1 MPSGTAY
8 LGISGN
14 MVLQPAFL
22 PSKVNELPPFIGFSR
37 FSIEFPYHD
46 DVLKNS
52 QNIAQETGSQSI
64 VLLRVVWS
72 YETISFSSEV
82 MRP

>member
-1 MPSGTAY
+1 MPSATAY

-22 PSKVNELPPFIGFSR
+22 PSKVNELPAFIGFFTLFISV
-37 FSIEFPYHD
+37 PYHD
-46 DVLKNS
+46 DVLKNC
-52 QNIAQETGSQSI
+52 QNIAQETSSQSI
-64 VLLRVVWS
+64 VLLRVLWS
-72 YETISFSSEV
+72 YATISFSSEV